1 MYHQRSA
8 PLGGVGGFR
17 QELVVSVILEPPAV
31 RLCCPTGG
39 VWLQSKRQRQS
50 DGGRSAAVPEPDL
63 TWLKVG

>member
-1 MYHQRSA
+1 MGA
-8 PLGGVGGFR
+8 VGR

-39 VWLQSKRQRQS
+39 VWLQSTRHRQS

-63 TWLKVG
+63 T